1 MDNNMSLR
9 ENSGN
14 EPYLQDLKTMRD
26 SFATINIQLN
36 NEPKDVNWNIVT
48 TCASSIQN
56 ASKNCEMIQ
65 EHSKQNG
72 MVR

>member
-1 MDNNMSLR
+1 MNNNEM
-9 ENSGN
+9 SGN
-14 EPYLQDLKTMRD
+14 EPFKQDLKAMRD
-26 SFATINIQLN
+26 SFATISIQLN

-65 EHSKQNG
+65 ERSKQNG